1 MAVGGSCII
10 STSVHYG
17 TLLII
22 FNIMYFSLYKVKVIY
37 TVTLRSGH
45 LTYFIQHFHQE
56 IDGCKCNKCEEFR
69 ISAIRIFVLAVY
81 EGCPRKS

>member
-10 STSVHYG
+10 STSERYG

-22 FNIMYFSLYKVKVIY
+22 YSIMQFSLYKIKVFY

-45 LTYFIQHFHQE
+45 QAYFLQHFHQE
-56 IDGCKCNKCEEFR
+56 IDGYMCNKCVEFH
-69 ISAIRIFVLAVY
+69 ISMIQIFIY
-81 EGCPRKS
+81 M